1 MKYPNTER
9 PAAQLSGVL
18 VFHVRAQRQP
28 FTIHLSQGVLTIHI
42 ESLGVDNGKD

>member
-1 MKYPNTER
+1 
-9 PAAQLSGVL
+9 VL